1 MPSSI
6 FFGVF
11 LQNNKKKRGCLMITI
26 FIRTFIIYIMIT
38 FVLRIMGKRQVGELE
53 ASELVSTLLLS
64 EIAALP
70 ISEPDVPLLFAVI
83 PVLLI
88 VSLEIIVTYS
98 KNKLDFLKKIFEGK
112 PSIIIYKGKLD
123 QKELERMRISVQEL
137 ISELRLQGIM
147 DISQVEY
154 AILEEKGK
162 LSTLLKPEYQPLS
175 ANDLKISV
183 CGNGMAHTLVSDGS
197 YSYDTLKR
205 LGINELYVD
214 KICKKNNCKVE
225 DVFLL
230 TLDDEKKTNIILKEK
245 K

>member
-1 MPSSI
+1 
-6 FFGVF
+6 
-11 LQNNKKKRGCLMITI
+11 MITI

-38 FVLRIMGKRQVGELE
+38 LVLRIMGKRQVGELE

-70 ISEPDVPLLFAVI
+70 ISEPDVPLLYAAI

-98 KNKLDFLKKIFEGK
+98 KNKIDILKKIFEGK
-112 PSIIIYKGKLD
+112 PSFLIYKGKLD
-123 QKELERMRISVQEL
+123 QKELERMRISLQEL

-147 DISQVEY
+147 DISQVDY

-162 LSTLLKPEYQPLS
+162 LSTQLKPEHQPLS
-175 ANDLKISV
+175 PSDVNLKAS
-183 CGNGMAHTLVSDGS
+183 GGGMAHTLIIDGS
-197 YSYDTLKR
+197 YNHDTLKR
-205 LGINELYVD
+205 LDLNESKVD
-214 KICKKNNCKVE
+214 KICRKHNCRAE

-230 TLDDEKKTNIILKEK
+230 TIDDQKNTNIIIKEK

>member
-1 MPSSI
+1 
-6 FFGVF
+6 
-11 LQNNKKKRGCLMITI
+11 MITI
-26 FIRTFIIYIMIT
+26 FIRTFIIYIIIT
-38 FVLRIMGKRQVGELE
+38 LVLRIMGKRQVGELE

-98 KNKLDFLKKIFEGK
+98 KNKLDILKKIFEGK

-123 QKELERMRISVQEL
+123 QKELERMRISLQEL

-175 ANDLKISV
+175 ASDLKLNVS
-183 CGNGMAHTLVSDGS
+183 GGGMAHSLIADGS
-197 YSYDTLKR
+197 YNRDTLKR
-205 LGINELYVD
+205 LGINEKDVD
-214 KICKKNNCKVE
+214 NICTSYNCKAK

-230 TLDDEKKTNIILKEK
+230 TLDDEKNTNIILKEK

>member
-1 MPSSI
+1 
-6 FFGVF
+6 
-11 LQNNKKKRGCLMITI
+11 MITI
-26 FIRTFIIYIMIT
+26 FIRTFIIYILIT

-162 LSTLLKPEYQPLS
+162 LSTLLKAEYQPLS
-175 ANDLKISV
+175 AKDLKLSV
-183 CGNGMAHTLVSDGS
+183 TGNGMAHTLVSDGN

-205 LGINELYVD
+205 LGLNEAYVD
-214 KICKKNNCKVE
+214 KLCRKHNCKVR

-230 TLDDEKKTNIILKEK
+230 TLDDEKNTNVILKEK

>member
-1 MPSSI
+1 
-6 FFGVF
+6 
-11 LQNNKKKRGCLMITI
+11 MITI
-26 FIRTFIIYIMIT
+26 FVRTFIIYIIVT
-38 FVLRIMGKRQVGELE
+38 LVLRIMGKRQVGELE

-70 ISEPDVPLLFAVI
+70 ISEPDVPILFAII

-123 QKELERMRISVQEL
+123 QRELERMRISLQEL

-154 AILEEKGK
+154 AILEEKGQ
-162 LSTLLKPEYQPLS
+162 LSVSLKPEYQPLS
-175 ANDLKISV
+175 ASDLKLRISS
-183 CGNGMAHTLVSDGS
+183 GGMAHSLIIDGS
-197 YSYDTLKR
+197 YCYDTMKR
-205 LGINELYVD
+205 LGLNEKYVE
-214 KICKKNNCKVE
+214 KLCRNYNCKSK

-230 TLDDEKKTNIILKEK
+230 TLDDEKKTNIILKEEK
-245 K
+245 